1 MVEGWLVLWKVLS
14 WLRFEWDFICVLVE
28 VESGVVCCRDV
39 ESRKEHHRSGPWRE
53 RWTSIFA
60 DPRKLKQPHK
70 RPQRAFIL
78 ALGLVASLFLLARVC
93 MCTQSL
99 FGLLGAKH
107 RVSTRPRVRPDP
119 CSVELLDTASEE
131 FLVGGSLSGGE
142 GVKGVKQ
149 PQGVSV
155 LESIGLGQKPRI
167 GLLNIDREEAL
178 RWQQYAHGRPPLS
191 FPLARV
197 NQSLGWSDFYP
208 EWIDEEEIFG
218 TPECPFMPFPC
229 VHPGTELDLVIAR
242 IPCQNSI
249 ESGGER
255 NVERLQLLLSAANIA
270 TQAGNEAMHVLI
282 VSECRPPLNIF
293 PCGELLEHRESL
305 WLYRV
310 NLANMRSRL
319 ALPVGSCELSLSI
332 NWPEQLAAKT
342 GNERRQAYV
351 SMVHTD
357 SSYVCGAIVLA
368 HSIRL
373 SGSTRDL
380 VMLVDASIHPDQRQG
395 LEEAGWKVRVIERI
409 RNPYAEKDRYNEW
422 NYSKFRLWQL
432 TEYDKIVFIDSDLL
446 VLRNIDFLFQ
456 LPEISATGNDVHR
469 FNSGVMVIEPS
480 NCTFQILMDQIL
492 ETTSYN
498 GGDQGYLN
506 EIFPWWHRLP
516 KRVNFLK
523 HFWSN
528 DTEELTTKTELF
540 SADPPV
546 LYVLHYLG
554 MKPWVCFRDY
564 DCNWNLEEQH
574 KYASDLA
581 HATWYRIHDSMP
593 VTLQRQCWLK
603 TLTKAAREVE
613 RRQAEADNY
622 SDEHWKIKIKD
633 PRLKQC
639 ATPGNCDWQ
648 DMILHWDVSPSKNTT
663 ASAS

>member
-1 MVEGWLVLWKVLS
+1 M
-14 WLRFEWDFICVLVE
+14 
-28 VESGVVCCRDV
+28 
-39 ESRKEHHRSGPWRE
+39 
-53 RWTSIFA
+53 
-60 DPRKLKQPHK
+60 
-70 RPQRAFIL
+70 
-78 ALGLVASLFLLARVC
+78 
-93 MCTQSL
+93 
-99 FGLLGAKH
+99 
-107 RVSTRPRVRPDP
+107 
-119 CSVELLDTASEE
+119 
-131 FLVGGSLSGGE
+131 
-142 GVKGVKQ
+142 
-149 PQGVSV
+149 
-155 LESIGLGQKPRI
+155 
-167 GLLNIDREEAL
+167 
-178 RWQQYAHGRPPLS
+178 
-191 FPLARV
+191 
-197 NQSLGWSDFYP
+197 
-208 EWIDEEEIFG
+208 
-218 TPECPFMPFPC
+218 
-229 VHPGTELDLVIAR
+229 
-242 IPCQNSI
+242 
-249 ESGGER
+249 
-255 NVERLQLLLSAANIA
+255 
-270 TQAGNEAMHVLI
+270 
-282 VSECRPPLNIF
+282 
-293 PCGELLEHRESL
+293 
-305 WLYRV
+305 
-310 NLANMRSRL
+310 
-319 ALPVGSCELSLSI
+319 
-332 NWPEQLAAKT
+332 
-342 GNERRQAYV
+342 
-351 SMVHTD
+351 
-357 SSYVCGAIVLA
+357 
-368 HSIRL
+368 
-373 SGSTRDL
+373 
-380 VMLVDASIHPDQRQG
+380 
-395 LEEAGWKVRVIERI
+395 
-409 RNPYAEKDRYNEW
+409 
-422 NYSKFRLWQL
+422 
-432 TEYDKIVFIDSDLL
+432 
-446 VLRNIDFLFQ
+446 
-456 LPEISATGNDVHR
+456 
-469 FNSGVMVIEPS
+469 IEPS